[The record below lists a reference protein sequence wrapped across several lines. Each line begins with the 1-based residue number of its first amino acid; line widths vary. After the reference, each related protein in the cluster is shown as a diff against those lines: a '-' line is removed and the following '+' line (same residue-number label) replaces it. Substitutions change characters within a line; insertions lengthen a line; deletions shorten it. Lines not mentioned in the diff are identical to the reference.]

1 MFEDELMDCVIRF
14 VVIVLPKIVR
24 VFAAVR
30 LAYIFVPIAKVSVGN
45 KFDIPEVFVPVV
57 RKPSTFTLPLIVAT
71 SLLVGSITTIL
82 LPIVTFEPTFIFSVN
97 VFPNTSKTLEPV
109 SSTKRLEP
117 TQRSWVGK
125 ILATPTAFEV

>member
-1 MFEDELMDCVIRF
+1 MDCVIRF
-14 VVIVLPKIVR
+14 VVIVLPKIVS
-24 VFAAVR
+24 VFEAVR
-30 LAYIFVPIAKVSVGN
+30 LTYTLDPIERVSVGITL
-45 KFDIPEVFVPVV
+45 DIPEVLIPVV

-71 SLLVGSITTIL
+71 SLLVGSITTIS
-82 LPIVTFEPTFIFSVN
+82 LPTVTLEPIFIFSVN

-125 ILATPTAFEV
+125 MFATPTAFEV